1 MRGQEPRTLEDMED
15 LQGPLNDDEV
25 NAFEP
30 ARIFLIVSN
39 MEQAEQWIAS
49 KLNMTCDPKIG
60 DPN

>member
-1 MRGQEPRTLEDMED
+1 MRGQEQRTLEDMED
-15 LQGPLNDDEV
+15 LQGTRNDDEV